1 LLVSNDI
8 PLIKLRPVQSTC
20 VETIILVVNGEA
32 HIKHVLVFTENT
44 PPLGTSG
51 FRVVVRVET

>member
-1 LLVSNDI
+1 M
-8 PLIKLRPVQSTC
+8 KLRPVQSTC